1 MKHAFVTGGS
11 GFVGSRLIKLLVSQ
25 GWRVRALARSANSVM
40 AVRNLGAKPVP
51 GDLSDVA
58 ALRSGMEGSD
68 VAYHVAAHFKL
79 WGPRRLFDRANVEGT
94 RAVVEAAVAT
104 PTVRRLISV
113 SAAAVVMGAPEPMNS
128 ATETLPLQTP
138 AFAPYGASKAVAERI
153 LLEAN
158 GRRPAF
164 ETLAIRPPFIWGQ
177 GMPTLD
183 HMIET
188 VKAGR
193 FQWVADGKQAM
204 STCHVDN
211 LCEAL
216 LLAAERGRG
225 GEAYFVSDG
234 RDGTLKGVISALLE
248 TRGVHPR
255 DRSVPFG
262 MAWFMAGLMGAA
274 WRGLSLKGEPPITRQ
289 MLRLIGKDFTITID
303 KARRELGYSPVV
315 TWADGIARMRS
326 AQS

>member
-1 MKHAFVTGGS
+1 MKHAFLTGGS
-11 GFVGSRLIKLLVSQ
+11 GFVGSRLIRLLVSQ
-25 GWRVRALARSANSVM
+25 GWKVHALARSTDSVM
-40 AVRNLGAKPVP
+40 AVRNLGAIPVP
-51 GDLSDVA
+51 GDLNDAA
-58 ALRSGMEGSD
+58 ALRSGMEGCD

-94 RAVVEAAVAT
+94 RAVVEAALAT

-128 ATETLPLQTP
+128 ATESLPLQFP

-158 GRRPAF
+158 GRRPGF
-164 ETLAIRPPFIWGQ
+164 ETLAIRPPFIWGRS
-177 GMPTLD
+177 MPTLD

-193 FQWVADGKQAM
+193 FQWVAGGTQAM

-225 GEAYFVSDG
+225 GQAYFVSDG

-248 TRGVHPR
+248 TRGVHPK

-274 WRGLSLKGEPPITRQ
+274 WRALNLKGEPPITRQ
-289 MLRLIGKDFTITID
+289 MLRLIGKDFTIAID
-303 KARRELGYSPVV
+303 KARQELGYSPVV
-315 TWADGIARMRS
+315 TWEDGVARMRS
-326 AQS
+326 A

>member
-11 GFVGSRLIKLLVSQ
+11 GFVGSRLVKLLVSQ
-25 GWRVRALARSANSVM
+25 GWQVHALARSADSVM
-40 AVRNLGAKPVP
+40 AVRNLGATPVA
-51 GDLSDVA
+51 GDLNDVA
-58 ALRSGMEGSD
+58 ALRTGMEGCD
-68 VAYHVAAHFKL
+68 VIYHVAAHFKL
-79 WGPRRLFDRANVEGT
+79 WGPRRMFDRANIEGT
-94 RAVVEAAVAT
+94 RVLVEAAVAA

-128 ATETLPLQTP
+128 VTETLPLQTP
-138 AFAPYGASKAVAERI
+138 AFAPYATSKAIAEQI

-158 GRRPAF
+158 GRRPGF

-193 FQWVADGKQAM
+193 FQWVAGGKQAM

-225 GEAYFVSDG
+225 GQAYFVSDG
-234 RDGTLKGVISALLE
+234 RDGTLKSVISALLE
-248 TRGVHPR
+248 TRGVYPK

-262 MAWFMAGLMGAA
+262 MAWYMAGLMAAA

-289 MLRLIGKDFTITID
+289 MLRLIGKDFTIAID
-303 KARRELGYSPVV
+303 KARRELGYSPVI
-315 TWADGIARMRS
+315 TWADGLARMRS
-326 AQS
+326 AQT